1 MDIFSKQVPQLVTNA
16 NLYFVKRYVGP
27 FQVQSIYGDDEFGPS
42 NNVEAD
48 TKCEPTELPPTTQ
61 MSTTPEPPLPPF
73 SNISV
78 SEAVANA
85 TLLGETLSCICL
97 QDKLLHR
104 SELNGISVS
113 WQQRRG
119 ESAKVKIFDDV
130 SGEEE
135 EADIVVPD
143 EAEEEELLQY
153 KEFMIRPCRL
163 YEVRAMS

>member
-27 FQVQSIYGDDEFGPS
+27 FKVQSIYGDDEFGPS

-78 SEAVANA
+78 NEAVANA

-97 QDKLLHR
+97 QDK
-104 SELNGISVS
+104 
-113 WQQRRG
+113 
-119 ESAKVKIFDDV
+119 
-130 SGEEE
+130 
-135 EADIVVPD
+135 
-143 EAEEEELLQY
+143 
-153 KEFMIRPCRL
+153 
-163 YEVRAMS
+163 